1 MTERVKQRWQRDRDD
16 ELERY
21 YEMYEKIADAFV
33 ARCDNKTVQEMER
46 RRGECEGDKE
56 AMRYLVRQYSAV
68 LLSQD
73 QAAVK

>member
-1 MTERVKQRWQRDRDD
+1 MTERPKQRWQRDRDE

-46 RRGECEGDKE
+46 HRGECEGDKD
-56 AMRYLVRQYSAV
+56 AMRDLVRNYSAV

-73 QAAVK
+73 QEALK